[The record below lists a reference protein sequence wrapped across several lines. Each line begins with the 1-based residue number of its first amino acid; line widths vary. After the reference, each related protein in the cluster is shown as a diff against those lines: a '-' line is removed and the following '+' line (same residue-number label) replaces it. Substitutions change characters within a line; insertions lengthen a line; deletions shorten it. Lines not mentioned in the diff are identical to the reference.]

1 MRKRVRLSETVLSIA
16 ASRSDQSLPLMF
28 PLAHEKSMRALRPV
42 SALTPVSMYCEP
54 VASM

>member
-1 MRKRVRLSETVLSIA
+1 MRLSESLLFIA

-28 PLAHEKSMRALRPV
+28 PLAHEKSHLAFRPV